1 MNRDREVV
9 RRRRAKC
16 LPGFL
21 IVLSLFFFLPGS
33 GYSQEILLDKDKPKP
48 EPKIVAIPY
57 PFFNESIGAGAGV
70 AVLESGHLQPQNS
83 TVMTALSSIDG
94 NWLVFLSN
102 KDLQMP
108 LVKRLFLSPV
118 FFANSF
124 EEVDTY
130 QDGNPNFP
138 NERAGSND
146 SDEDNFIEADAD
158 DYSVKLWF
166 NYLLPIGHGK
176 DHIISEMVL
185 DEGITVSGATGGSSW
200 NPLRSGRTYIKI
212 APFIREKEFKKNG
225 LEETLNTSGVEF
237 QLEYNNTD
245 YQANPSIGSA
255 LSAAVKRDWG
265 KLDSDAPWTAVEFEY
280 EKYFSLGPTDG
291 ARQRVI
297 AFNFWTAE
305 VPTWDSFDLDSNG
318 NPIFHRPPL
327 FEGATLGGL
336 WRLRGFPANSF
347 FDKSEISYAHEYRHI
362 PRWNPL
368 KNFTLGGRL
377 DWDWLQFVGFGEV
390 GRVSPTWTIDE
401 LHSSM
406 KWSAGAGVRAMV
418 NKLVV
423 RIDFAASDE
432 TTQVQVFIKQPFGY
446 N

>member
-1 MNRDREVV
+1 MNPDRNSW
-9 RRRRAKC
+9 RRRIAIC

-21 IVLSLFFFLPGS
+21 IVLSLLFVWAGS
-33 GYSQEILLDKDKPKP
+33 GYSQEILLDKGKPKP
-48 EPKIVAIPY
+48 GPQIVILPY
-57 PFFNESIGAGAGV
+57 PFFNESIGFGAGIV
-70 AVLESGHLQPQNS
+70 MLEAGHLQPQNS

-108 LVKRLFLSPV
+108 LVKRLFFSPV
-118 FFANSF
+118 FFLNSF

-130 QDGNPNFP
+130 LDGNPNFL

-146 SDEDNFIEADAD
+146 SDKDNFIEADAD

-166 NYLLPIGHGK
+166 NFLLPIGHGK
-176 DHIISEMVL
+176 DNIISEMVL
-185 DEGITVSGATGGSSW
+185 DDGILVSGATGGSSW

-212 APFIREKEFKKNG
+212 APFYREKKFEISGQDN
-225 LEETLNTSGVEF
+225 TLNTSGIEF
-237 QLEYNNTD
+237 QLHYNNTD
-245 YQANPSIGSA
+245 FPNNPSTGSA
-255 LSAAVKRDWG
+255 WSAAVKRDFG
-265 KLDSDAPWTAVEFEY
+265 KLDSDAPWTALDFEY

-297 AFNFWTAE
+297 AFDFWTVD
-305 VPTWDSFDLDSNG
+305 VPTWDSFDIDSSG
-318 NPIFHRPPL
+318 NQVFHRPPL

-336 WRLRGFPANSF
+336 WRLRGYPANRF
-347 FDKSEISYAHEYRHI
+347 HDKSAIYYAIEYRHI

-368 KNFTLGGRL
+368 KNFTVGGRL
-377 DWDWLQFVGFGEV
+377 DWSWLQFVGFGEV
-390 GRVSPTWTIDE
+390 GRVAPTWTIDE

-406 KWSAGAGVRAMV
+406 KWSAGVGVRTMV
-418 NKLVV
+418 NKLVL

-432 TTQVQVFIKQPFGY
+432 TTQVQVFIKQPFGV